1 MVRPDYCAVDHLQ
14 TGVAAAAVVEGFEQ
28 QLPQAGQRPA
38 PELTVNRRP
47 FAEMLMQVA
56 PCDTS
61 PRNPE
66 NPIQNKAM
74 ISRTTPAA
82 RAAFDH
88 ERLKTRPFVVAH
100 QTPDQH
106 GLPKRHLE
114 SDTHP
119 FGNPICQHAL
129 IDLKDRQHLFRSVV
143 LPSLSGLD
151 FGTEGATRWWLV
163 PERKTLVA
171 DPERSFGQPII
182 AEIGLLTSRVAQEL
196 KAEGSADRVARLYEI
211 PVRAVRDALKFESD
225 RSFKQA
231 A

>member
-1 MVRPDYCAVDHLQ
+1 M
-14 TGVAAAAVVEGFEQ
+14 
-28 QLPQAGQRPA
+28 
-38 PELTVNRRP
+38 
-47 FAEMLMQVA
+47 
-56 PCDTS
+56 TS
-61 PRNPE
+61 
-66 NPIQNKAM
+66 
-74 ISRTTPAA
+74 
-82 RAAFDH
+82 AAFGVGAYSLPEAAKLLRMQPITLRRWLYGYDYDH
-88 ERLKTRPFVVAH
+88 GMGAVEQPPLW
-100 QTPDQH
+100 TPQYDPSQDGQLLGFRDLIEARIVNALRGSRI
-106 GLPKRHLE
+106 GLPTIRLCIGRARDILGD
-114 SDTHP
+114 SHP
-119 FGNPICQHAL
+119 FSTSAFKTDGRRIFLEITEGVEEPHL